1 MDMVWYGYVMYA
13 YVQQYRCV
21 TPKLWQF
28 REKWYEREIFFG
40 GTSISW
46 TNFGLLWRSVPIVC
60 VSQHYFL
67 HISISHNSRSSIYIL
82 YYISYIILYDILYM
96 IYYIWYIIYDI
107 LYFVYDIL
115 YIILYS
121 IYHGSLKEVQI
132 SWFKRWNLVRV
143 CVISHGLAVDRKNT
157 AEGHFKDLC
166 TALDAGHW
174 CELNNGL
181 LGDFVHFVF
190 EFQFQ

>member
-1 MDMVWYGYVMYA
+1 MMIY
-13 YVQQYRCV
+13 
-21 TPKLWQF
+21 LWNII
-28 REKWYEREIFFG
+28 YE
-40 GTSISW
+40 
-46 TNFGLLWRSVPIVC
+46 
-60 VSQHYFL
+60 
-67 HISISHNSRSSIYIL
+67 IL
-82 YYISYIILYDILYM
+82 YMMYYIWYTLYDILYMTYDIFIWHMIYM

-107 LYFVYDIL
+107 LYMLKSIW
-115 YIILYS
+115 YIIYCIWYLIYYIFYY
-121 IYHGSLKEVQI
+121 IYHGSLKETQI

-143 CVISHGLAVDRKNT
+143 CDLPWDSCGPKKNP